1 MKKLL
6 SEIITAWWS
15 EVDTKLVNP
24 KSEEAI
30 KGLKLVLREDF
41 GFDSDVIDY
50 VVEMVRSTPTNFDLG
65 GKTSGIDVGKNQTAV
80 SAQLHPVWDDDE
92 EEDDED
98 DVYNNN
104 DGELSEWDVTLL
116 DGLDE
121 LNEADQFTAIK
132 NDTKNRT
139 VFRSQQAKD
148 AAIKAGTHSDVDSD
162 TEDTPTDGTGEE
174 ESGEEETQQQQPD
187 SGKTEFSDSDKDD
200 MMTQLEK
207 DKKKEKQAAKKV
219 KKQSDDEPKDDT
231 KDTSTV
237 NKLNKEL
244 KGEQEKTSKM
254 RDEGVA
260 GAGGEA
266 ASQGESRFCNAVDTI
281 DEKKFREENREAVDK
296 KVSEFKDGKID
307 GKKRPDKED
316 TDVLE
321 AVGFEKPYSDEA
333 FEYLAGREVFAEK
346 EFQRILDTPKPNVF
360 TKASGFD
367 GDKNAYMSWMRA
379 AYDGALST
387 QHHLENDTKMDT
399 SKGYQTIQ
407 STTAIDN
414 KVESNLEKKANDPNL
429 SDEDRLYYQ
438 KELKSF
444 QKFRKYHDTYVVG
457 VDENGRDYIVS
468 ISNKK
473 DSNLNDPQNNTTPAA
488 RFEVMKAEFGEETAK
503 RVTDSIDNGIKKVT
517 TVTDQTRKSSSQVE
531 VDDDFATLA
540 EAASPKRMKA
550 MDNRATMVDKKTG
563 KAPRYGNGRPQRGA
577 EFSCYLEDKGVKD
590 YDKMSRAEKLK
601 AMQQFMGDDDWHKEN
616 ETEVA
621 YDPYSKIFIKVG
633 EAMKGSRGYGKAFW
647 EKNPEAEKAK
657 QSNGA
662 KQAEDI
668 KRKEQESVKEAH
680 QSVVKAITEA
690 DKEKGFPK
698 DGKNGPNT
706 QAYVGTVMSAMHYDT
721 YIDMDDEDDDKIL
734 LQMGVRGAKAS
745 HIRNCLAKQSGYDL
759 QNGSREGLKKHLREK
774 SSVNAETGAIV
785 IKSENEDGKPTSIAT
800 DTWRTA
806 GTSQKVASGFGSDMK
821 TCVKSNVDTDRKK

>member
-6 SEIITAWWS
+6 NEILTSWWVEAGLHLS
-15 EVDTKLVNP
+15 NP
-24 KSEEAI
+24 KSNESIEA
-30 KGLKLVLREDF
+30 LKKVLREDF
-41 GFDSDVIDY
+41 RFENEVISY
-50 VVEMVRSTPTNFDLG
+50 LVERLTNSPTNFHLG
-65 GKTSGIDVGKNQTAV
+65 GKSSGINVGDNQTAV
-80 SAQLHPVWDDDE
+80 SAKLHPDW
-92 EEDDED
+92 DED
-98 DVYNNN
+98 DDN
-104 DGELSEWDVTLL
+104 DEDDIFAVGGIMEWDVTLM

-121 LNEADQFTAIK
+121 LTDDGEATEEKEQQKADEPEFDKSAIK
-132 NDTKNRT
+132 GMM
-139 VFRSQQAKD
+139 SQAERDKLKKE
-148 AAIKAGTHSDVDSD
+148 AID
-162 TEDTPTDGTGEE
+162 
-174 ESGEEETQQQQPD
+174 
-187 SGKTEFSDSDKDD
+187 DKLLK
-200 MMTQLEK
+200 TQLK
-207 DKKKEKQAAKKV
+207 NPTTGNMNQVDTLLGKKKKDPAAYKV
-219 KKQSDDEPKDDT
+219 GRDFLGDKGISDDEIENAADANKKDDT